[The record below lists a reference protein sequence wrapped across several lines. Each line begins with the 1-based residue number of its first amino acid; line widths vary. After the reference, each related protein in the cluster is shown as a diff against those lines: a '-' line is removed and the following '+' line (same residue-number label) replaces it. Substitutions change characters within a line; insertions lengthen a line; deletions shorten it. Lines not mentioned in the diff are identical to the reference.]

1 MKALNIFVIG
11 LLVSLPLSTLF
22 GQQGGD
28 DIFSK
33 LNLTDK
39 QKTDLM
45 VLKKSEMVKMVS
57 RSNLVKEYQTELQN
71 LMTQDKLDEGKIKD
85 AIKKVTEAQ
94 KQKFEEKFENA
105 KKLRT
110 ILTEEQ
116 IKQLNFHLVM
126 VSSSKKQGNR
136 GDRRGQRGQGG
147 MMNMGGGMG
156 MRGQQGG
163 RGMGQMQN
171 FPQGGP
177 TQDGGMGPRP
187 GDDEDDGEF

>member
-1 MKALNIFVIG
+1 
-11 LLVSLPLSTLF
+11 
-22 GQQGGD
+22 
-28 DIFSK
+28 
-33 LNLTDK
+33 
-39 QKTDLM
+39 
-45 VLKKSEMVKMVS
+45 MVKMVS